1 MRSQLPSP
9 EQLNPSIEKT
19 RSQLRV
25 REKTSGSSSSKKR
38 AKKSYPSVIRRSER
52 IQNVVQPYQNR
63 DIEPVVEEIAVS
75 DSEKEDEPLA
85 QGEKELDEPTS
96 CEQNLHGK
104 IDYVVKLLET
114 QGRAIKN
121 LLSESLSPTEVR
133 YKSLYIESQK
143 KKWYLIDSCQVQT
156 LMDENQQLTQKLETA
171 LCKVEAYEKGN
182 QNFSEVLEKL
192 KDVMLVSNLTKVT
205 ETAVNASSQAI
216 REAMSSGMG
225 RKAKTS
231 AAKGK
236 KRTKTK

>member
-121 LLSESLSPTEVR
+121 LLSESLSPTEV
-133 YKSLYIESQK
+133 
-143 KKWYLIDSCQVQT
+143 QT

>member
-114 QGRAIKN
+114 QGRAIKVLKTKN
-121 LLSESLSPTEVR
+121 LLSESLSPTE
-133 YKSLYIESQK
+133 
-143 KKWYLIDSCQVQT
+143 VQT

>member
-143 KKWYLIDSCQVQT
+143 KVQT

>member
-114 QGRAIKN
+114 QGRAIKVLKTKN

-143 KKWYLIDSCQVQT
+143 KVQT

>member
-114 QGRAIKN
+114 QGRAIK
-121 LLSESLSPTEVR
+121 
-133 YKSLYIESQK
+133 
-143 KKWYLIDSCQVQT
+143 VQT

>member
-114 QGRAIKN
+114 QGRAIKV
-121 LLSESLSPTEVR
+121 LKT
-133 YKSLYIESQK
+133 K
-143 KKWYLIDSCQVQT
+143 VQT